1 MTGADFYSGQVV
13 DTPTARE
20 FTERALERV
29 SREELGDVAAL
40 LDRKVR
46 AFQAL
51 LAPRTIRSLNERQ
64 AEALLRS
71 VFVTRRRHKTILD
84 ALTLEGFVE
93 LCESLLYGG
102 GSPAGRLADFHDE
115 IAAIGR
121 GVPSQV
127 GFDLGS
133 SLMHF
138 TDPDRYWL
146 WTQWMWDPAHLT
158 GALPLIV
165 TEEVDLVTDDIAE
178 SYRRIG
184 VAMAFINDVGEAA
197 EFRERGHGVLDT
209 DVFLACVYAIY
220 MYTTLRMRMT
230 QEFNQVVPELGE
242 LLRRLLGV
250 HRSPLVEEVAA

>member
-20 FTERALERV
+20 FTEQALERV

-40 LDRKVR
+40 LQRKVG
-46 AFQAL
+46 AF
-51 LAPRTIRSLNERQ
+51 RTILASDALASMTEDQ
-64 AEALLRS
+64 ATGLLRS
-71 VFVTRRRHKTILD
+71 VFASRRRHRVILD
-84 ALTLEGFVE
+84 TLTLDGFIR
-93 LCESLLYGG
+93 CCADLLYGPG
-102 GSPAGRLADFHDE
+102 TAEARLASFHHA
-115 IAAIGR
+115 ITAIGR
-121 GVPSQV
+121 GVPPQT

-133 SLMHF
+133 SLLHF

-146 WTQWMWDPAHLT
+146 WTQWMWDPHSLT

-165 TEEVDLVTDDIAE
+165 TEEVDLVADDIAE

-184 VAMAFINDVGEAA
+184 VAMAFIDDVGEAA
-197 EFRERGHGVLDT
+197 GFRERGHGTLDT
-209 DVFLACVYAIY
+209 DVFLGCVYAIY

-230 QEFNQVVPELGE
+230 QEFNQVVPQLGD

-250 HRSPLVEEVAA
+250 HRSPLIEEVAA

>member
-1 MTGADFYSGQVV
+1 MIKADFYSGQVV

-20 FTERALERV
+20 FTEQALERV
-29 SREELGDVAAL
+29 SKEELGDIAVL
-40 LDRKVR
+40 LERKVD
-46 AFQAL
+46 AFRSILAEDSLASMTEDQA
-51 LAPRTIRSLNERQ
+51 TG
-64 AEALLRS
+64 LLRS
-71 VFVTRRRHKTILD
+71 VFASRRRHRVILD
-84 ALTLEGFVE
+84 TLTLDGFIS
-93 LCESLLYGG
+93 LCADLLHGA
-102 GSPAGRLADFHDE
+102 GSAEVRLAAFHDA

-121 GVPSQV
+121 DVPPQA

-133 SLMHF
+133 SLLHF

-146 WTQWMWDPAHLT
+146 WTQWMWDPLSLT

-184 VAMAFINDVGEAA
+184 VAMAFIDDVGEAA
-197 EFRERGHGVLDT
+197 GFRERGHGILDT
-209 DVFLACVYAIY
+209 DVFLGCVYAIY

-230 QEFNQVVPELGE
+230 QEFNQVVPQLGD

-250 HRSPLVEEVAA
+250 YRSPLIEEVAA